1 MNKKP
6 INKKEVIR
14 IFKSVKVS
22 NNKIEIINLGNSIN
36 RILAEDIKSPINV
49 PPFNNSAV
57 DGYAIKN
64 SDAGLKIRFKIIGKI
79 LAGEN
84 KKIYLKS
91 GEAVR
96 IFTGAKMPNNAKTV
110 IMQEN
115 AIERNG
121 MVVFVKNP
129 KKNQNCRL
137 LGEDVLKN
145 KIVLKIGE
153 VIKSNNQS
161 ILASI
166 GRNKIKVF
174 KKLSIGF
181 FTSGNELRNPS
192 KNLSGSKINNSNK
205 YAISSLI
212 KEIGFNVKNLGVLR
226 DNEIE
231 INESI
236 TRNIKNFDIIITT
249 GGASVGDE
257 DHLIKIIK
265 KIGILKFWKVAIK
278 PGRPLGFG
286 FIKNK
291 AIICLPGNPVSVFL
305 LFAMLIRPF
314 LYKLAG
320 SNWKEP
326 KSIPGIIK
334 FNMKKKTKRMEWLRV
349 IIDNTKSDKL
359 LLKKY
364 DKQGSGIISS
374 IAFSDG
380 IIEIPENRSSL
391 KAGDVFKFYPN
402 EYLF

>member
-14 IFKSVKVS
+14 IFKSVRVS
-22 NNKIEIINLGNSIN
+22 NKKIEIINLSNSIN
-36 RILAEDIKSPINV
+36 LILAEDIKSLINV
-49 PPFNNSAV
+49 PTFNNSAV

-64 SDAGLKIRFKIIGKI
+64 SDISLKIKFKIIEKI
-79 LAGEN
+79 LAGDN
-84 KKIYLKS
+84 KEIVLKS

-96 IFTGAKMPNNAKTV
+96 IFTGAKMPKNSKTV

-115 AIERNG
+115 AIEKNG
-121 MVVFVKNP
+121 MVTFLKNP

-137 LGEDVLKN
+137 LGEDILKN
-145 KIVLKIGE
+145 KIVLKAGD

-174 KKLSIGF
+174 KKLSVGF
-181 FTSGNELRNPS
+181 FTSGNELKNPG

-231 INESI
+231 INKLI
-236 TRNIKNFDIIITT
+236 MRNIKNFDVIITT

-257 DHLIKIIK
+257 DHLIKTIK
-265 KIGILKFWKVAIK
+265 KIGILKFWKIAIK

-305 LFAMLIRPF
+305 LFAMLVRPF

-326 KSIPGIIK
+326 KSIPGIVK

-349 IIDNTKSDKL
+349 IIDKAKSDKL

-364 DKQGSGIISS
+364 DRQGSGIISS

-380 IIEIPENRSSL
+380 IIEIPENCSYL
-391 KAGDVFKFYPN
+391 NAGDVFKFYPN

>member
-1 MNKKP
+1 MNRKP

-14 IFKSVKVS
+14 IFKSVRVGNK
-22 NNKIEIINLGNSIN
+22 KIEIINLSNSIN
-36 RILAEDIKSPINV
+36 RILAENIKSLINV

-64 SDAGLKIRFKIIGKI
+64 SDINLKIKFKIIEKI

-84 KKIYLKS
+84 KEIVLKS
-91 GEAVR
+91 GEAAR
-96 IFTGAKMPNNAKTV
+96 IFTGAKMPKNSKTV

-115 AIERNG
+115 AIEKNG
-121 MVVFVKNP
+121 MVTFLKSP

-137 LGEDVLKN
+137 LGEDILKN
-145 KIVLKIGE
+145 QIVLKSGD

-174 KKLSIGF
+174 KKLSVGF
-181 FTSGNELRNPS
+181 FTSGNELKNPG

-212 KEIGFNVKNLGVLR
+212 KEIGFNVKNLGVLK
-226 DNEIE
+226 DNETE
-231 INESI
+231 INKSI
-236 TRNIKNFDIIITT
+236 IKNIKNFDVIITT

-257 DHLIKIIK
+257 DHLIKTIK
-265 KIGILKFWKVAIK
+265 KIGILKFWKIAIK

-305 LFAMLIRPF
+305 LFAMLVRPF

-326 KSIPGIIK
+326 KFIPGIIK

-349 IIDNTKSDKL
+349 IIDKTKSDKL

-364 DKQGSGIISS
+364 DRQGSGIISS
-374 IAFSDG
+374 IAYSDG
-380 IIEIPENRSSL
+380 IIEIPENCSSL
-391 KAGDVFKFYPN
+391 NAGDVFKFYPN